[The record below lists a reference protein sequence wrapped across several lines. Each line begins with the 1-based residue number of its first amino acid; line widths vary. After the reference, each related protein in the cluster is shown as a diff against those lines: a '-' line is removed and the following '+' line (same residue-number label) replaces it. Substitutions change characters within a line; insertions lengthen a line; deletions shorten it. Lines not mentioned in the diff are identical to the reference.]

1 MKTIQIRSR
10 HSSVADA
17 VTAANLDLSYNITVA
32 KKKIA
37 DIDLNARQAFVT
49 EEGKV
54 MFVFNCDIPI
64 LQEFSPFSSC
74 VDNRPFAI
82 AFINK
87 MILSVTDPLMQKNKE
102 SRKTIAT
109 MIKQLAVEDK
119 IEAFA
124 Y

>member
-37 DIDLNARQAFVT
+37 DIDLNVCQAFVT

-82 AFINK
+82 AFLNK
-87 MILSVTDPLMQKNKE
+87 MIMSVTDPLMQKNKE
-102 SRKTIAT
+102 SRKALAT
-109 MIKQLAVEDK
+109 MINQLAIEDK